1 MLAQMASLHEREGA
15 GKNESISPST
25 LNILEFLDQIDPNC
39 FQHTI
44 LYSSIFCVYCISLFA
59 TCKQIMRLH
68 RRLQPFLSETG
79 LCVFVLRTVSTPE
92 TARNMLIDIVDQL
105 LPNLLPTHFQVPFR
119 FLVSF
124 RFWVFSKEPIQEES
138 KWVPPAWSHLLA
150 RRSQCRRIL
159 HFDLLWFQ
167 HPAAF
172 YLL

>member
-1 MLAQMASLHEREGA
+1 MREREQ
-15 GKNESISPST
+15 EITSPSVHQPWISLNSWTKSIRIASNT
-25 LNILEFLDQIDPNC
+25 LYYT
-39 FQHTI
+39 H
-44 LYSSIFCVYCISLFA
+44 LYSACNCISLFA